1 MKEYLYF
8 KVYKNGEIETI
19 DNSPIKIINDKKM
32 NIYIFGINIKGIEF
46 ID

>member
-8 KVYKNGEIETI
+8 KVYRNGKIETI
-19 DNSPIKIINDKKM
+19 DNSPIKIMNVKKM
-32 NIYIFGINIKGIEF
+32 NIYIFGINTKGIEF

>member
-8 KVYKNGEIETI
+8 KVYRNGKIETI
-19 DNSPIKIINDKKM
+19 DNSPIKIMNVKKM
-32 NIYIFGINIKGIEF
+32 NIHIFGINIKGIEF